1 MSHEVTFA
9 TRSAMD
15 HHMGDDFHLEGVD
28 IEKIH
33 VFGEGQVILFDAFQF
48 RGGVVEQHQS
58 EGQGRGK
65 KDEEGDHA

>member
-1 MSHEVTFA
+1 
-9 TRSAMD
+9 
-15 HHMGDDFHLEGVD
+15 MGDDFHLEGVD